1 MSSELLGN
9 FGDYSVVLLL
19 IQQGE
24 YARAHATLM
33 LHALSQKIYSLLN
46 NKNPSLSGSDCMQQY
61 MSGFYARQTLYTVNA
76 HKSYGTRHCLC
87 SSSDRIGYYV
97 EIQISF
103 GPVYGRAHNF
113 PGCLL
118 SLYISLTVVLY
129 EMLPKNPTLQ
139 YIKLIQQYIKYNGKK
154 KLLLI

>member
-46 NKNPSLSGSDCMQQY
+46 NKKPSLSGSDCMQQY
-61 MSGFYARQTLYTVNA
+61 MSGFYAR
-76 HKSYGTRHCLC
+76 
-87 SSSDRIGYYV
+87 
-97 EIQISF
+97 
-103 GPVYGRAHNF
+103 
-113 PGCLL
+113 
-118 SLYISLTVVLY
+118 
-129 EMLPKNPTLQ
+129 
-139 YIKLIQQYIKYNGKK
+139 
-154 KLLLI
+154 